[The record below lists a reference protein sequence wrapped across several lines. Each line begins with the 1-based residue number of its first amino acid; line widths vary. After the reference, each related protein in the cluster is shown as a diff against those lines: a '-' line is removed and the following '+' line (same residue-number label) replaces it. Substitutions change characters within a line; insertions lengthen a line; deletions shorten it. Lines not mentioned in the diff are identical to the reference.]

1 MHTSQQTGHSVDAL
15 PALEPGVT
23 LLRGGNRNAL
33 AALVLAQMDRADGVA
48 RWVDARNHVS
58 THALTEG
65 ARRPRVL
72 DRVLVARAFTAHQH
86 HSLVRQLVADA
97 ARPTALVVA
106 PVVDDL
112 YTDDDLL
119 AGEAD
124 RLREATLSTL
134 RALAEACDVPVL
146 VTASDPECVAEYADE
161 TVEVEETRFG
171 PRFEGAGGETTAY
184 WTRGGWQ
191 TTVPYWVDIYGA
203 AEALGAAETVEAEV
217 EPAPTLPGVFA

>member
-1 MHTSQQTGHSVDAL
+1 M
-15 PALEPGVT
+15 
-23 LLRGGNRNAL
+23 
-33 AALVLAQMDRADGVA
+33 
-48 RWVDARNHVS
+48 DARNHAS
-58 THALTEG
+58 THALTAG

-86 HSLVRQLVADA
+86 HSLVRQLVVDA

-112 YTDDDLL
+112 YADDGLL
-119 AGEAD
+119 AEEAE

-134 RALAEACDVPVL
+134 RALAAACNVPVL
-146 VTASDPECVAEYADE
+146 VTASDPQAVAEYADE
-161 TVEVEETRFG
+161 EVEVEETRFG

-191 TTVPYWVDIYGA
+191 TTVPYWVDICGV
-203 AEALGAAETVEAEV
+203 AEAVESETKS
-217 EPAPTLPGVFA
+217 APTLPEVFA